1 MKSWSALTLRIFGVL
16 HILIGLVGISEVVW
30 MYFTS
35 APRALVPDPRYPYA
49 LPFYCVYTI
58 VVLLC
63 LVFLI
68 RAGVALWRLEPRGR
82 WLSNVV
88 LSFEVISCW
97 AEWET
102 ILVLLPLWG
111 DKAKGVEDSM
121 LVASGT
127 WISGD
132 LQLLTGYP
140 LIALIAINLAYRR
153 LRRASTAPVS
163 LPGNEQT
170 GWKPWPRALLRAL
183 GLLNVIVALWGLNV
197 AAWWYVLVLENK
209 TGVDAVHPYVLPI
222 YRIETAVA
230 VVCSLFLI
238 PTGVAL
244 WRLNRLGARMSRGLL
259 GFAVAFLVI
268 ELGLRRMLLTAE
280 GEARAMGKSF
290 ENSVGVLVL
299 IAPIIAYLL
308 VVVIATTVAFR
319 RMPAA
324 DGATPPP
331 TDSH

>member
-1 MKSWSALTLRIFGVL
+1 MKSWPATTLRVFGIL
-16 HILIGLVGISEVVW
+16 HILIGLLGISEVVW
-30 MYFTS
+30 VYFTS
-35 APRALVPDPRYPYA
+35 APRALVPSPQYPYA

-88 LSFEVISCW
+88 LSFEVIWCW

-111 DKAKGVEDSM
+111 DKAKYLEDSM

-127 WISGD
+127 WISGE
-132 LQLLTGYP
+132 LQVLTGYP
-140 LIALIAINLAYRR
+140 LIALVAINLAYRR
-153 LRRASTAPVS
+153 LRRPSAVPASI
-163 LPGNEQT
+163 PGKIQA

-183 GLLNVIVALWGLNV
+183 GALDIVVGLWGLNV
-197 AAWWYVLVLENK
+197 AAVWYVLVSENK
-209 TGVDAVHPYVLPI
+209 TGVGAAHPYLLLI
-222 YRIETAVA
+222 YRIETIAA
-230 VVCSLFLI
+230 VVCFLLLI

-244 WRLNRLGARMSRGLL
+244 WRVNRLGARISRGLL

-268 ELGLRRMLLTAE
+268 DLGLRRILLSAG
-280 GEARAMGKSF
+280 GEAGAIGKSF
-290 ENSVGVLVL
+290 ENSLGVLWFFV
-299 IAPIIAYLL
+299 PITVYLL

-319 RMPAA
+319 RMAA
-324 DGATPPP
+324 ASTPPASAAP
-331 TDSH
+331 H